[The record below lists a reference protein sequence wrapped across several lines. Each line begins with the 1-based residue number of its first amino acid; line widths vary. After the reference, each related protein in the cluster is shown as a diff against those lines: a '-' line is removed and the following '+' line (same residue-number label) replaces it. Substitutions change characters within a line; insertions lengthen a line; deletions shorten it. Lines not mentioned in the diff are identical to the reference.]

1 MSPYFDYL
9 ADIPEPSRR
18 FKIAALLIA
27 VVIIMAVCASSVDV
41 VTTPASS
48 EIRIDVFCGDSNT
61 RCINRSIDNTTGV
74 VCYWL
79 PGSLETLICFREVND
94 VQPQIH

>member
-1 MSPYFDYL
+1 
-9 ADIPEPSRR
+9 
-18 FKIAALLIA
+18 
-27 VVIIMAVCASSVDV
+27 
-41 VTTPASS
+41 
-48 EIRIDVFCGDSNT
+48 VFCGDSNT